1 MGRQAVT
8 ELELDAVAAD
18 VLNHNDLS
26 EGGMNPGL
34 KVLHF
39 LVLDFVCFPLVL
51 WEEERERRARLGL
64 DESLEA
70 PSSPTRYILHV
81 FPIKVHLPPGHVKP
95 TKLASQSCSGRTD
108 WSKLLK
114 GGRKLRG

>member
-34 KVLHF
+34 KVLF
-39 LVLDFVCFPLVL
+39 LSHRLNPLFLGFVGGGKGETGQTWV
-51 WEEERERRARLGL
+51 GG
-64 DESLEA
+64 
-70 PSSPTRYILHV
+70 ILRSAIIATQV
-81 FPIKVHLPPGHVKP
+81 QV
-95 TKLASQSCSGRTD
+95 
-108 WSKLLK
+108 
-114 GGRKLRG
+114 

>member
-34 KVLHF
+34 KVLF
-39 LVLDFVCFPLVL
+39 LLSRRFIPLYIGFVGGGEGETGQTWVGGVLRSAIVATQVL
-51 WEEERERRARLGL
+51 FCLG
-64 DESLEA
+64 
-70 PSSPTRYILHV
+70 TLHTLTC
-81 FPIKVHLPPGHVKP
+81 PQA
-95 TKLASQSCSGRTD
+95 T
-108 WSKLLK
+108 
-114 GGRKLRG
+114 

>member
-34 KVLHF
+34 KVLF
-39 LVLDFVCFPLVL
+39 LLLSRRFNLLYIGFVGGGEGETGQTWVGGVLRSAIVATQVL
-51 WEEERERRARLGL
+51 FCLC
-64 DESLEA
+64 
-70 PSSPTRYILHV
+70 TLHTLTC
-81 FPIKVHLPPGHVKP
+81 PQA
-95 TKLASQSCSGRTD
+95 T
-108 WSKLLK
+108 
-114 GGRKLRG
+114 

>member
-34 KVLHF
+34 KVLF
-39 LVLDFVCFPLVL
+39 CCPVDLICF
-51 WEEERERRARLGL
+51 
-64 DESLEA
+64 
-70 PSSPTRYILHV
+70 T
-81 FPIKVHLPPGHVKP
+81 
-95 TKLASQSCSGRTD
+95 
-108 WSKLLK
+108 
-114 GGRKLRG
+114 

>member
-34 KVLHF
+34 KVLFLLLSRRFNLLYIGFVGGGEGETGQTWVGGILRSAIVATQVHF
-39 LVLDFVCFPLVL
+39 LRVVLKKITTCPQ
-51 WEEERERRARLGL
+51 A
-64 DESLEA
+64 
-70 PSSPTRYILHV
+70 T
-81 FPIKVHLPPGHVKP
+81 
-95 TKLASQSCSGRTD
+95 
-108 WSKLLK
+108 
-114 GGRKLRG
+114 

>member
-34 KVLHF
+34 KVQF
-39 LVLDFVCFPLVL
+39 FVS
-51 WEEERERRARLGL
+51 RR
-64 DESLEA
+64 
-70 PSSPTRYILHV
+70 
-81 FPIKVHLPPGHVKP
+81 
-95 TKLASQSCSGRTD
+95 
-108 WSKLLK
+108 
-114 GGRKLRG
+114 

>member
-34 KVLHF
+34 KVLF
-39 LVLDFVCFPLVL
+39 LLSRRVHPLYIGFVGGGEGETGQTWV
-51 WEEERERRARLGL
+51 GG
-64 DESLEA
+64 
-70 PSSPTRYILHV
+70 ILRSAIIATQV
-81 FPIKVHLPPGHVKP
+81 RFLPV
-95 TKLASQSCSGRTD
+95 SQHTLTCPQAT
-108 WSKLLK
+108 
-114 GGRKLRG
+114 

>member
-34 KVLHF
+34 KVLF
-39 LVLDFVCFPLVL
+39 LLLSRRFNLLYIGFVGGG
-51 WEEERERRARLGL
+51 ERETGQTWVGGVLRSGIVATQV
-64 DESLEA
+64 
-70 PSSPTRYILHV
+70 P
-81 FPIKVHLPPGHVKP
+81 FLPV
-95 TKLASQSCSGRTD
+95 
-108 WSKLLK
+108 
-114 GGRKLRG
+114 